1 MNDIIIDLKAKLNAY
16 ETVFGCVKGEFYN
29 YCDQLSIDITKCKDP
44 EIKKM
49 LEKRLNE
56 LSSAIKILDL

>member
-1 MNDIIIDLKAKLNAY
+1 MNDVITDLITKLNAY
-16 ETVFGCVKGEFYN
+16 KTVFGCVKNDFFN
-29 YCDQLSIDITKCKDP
+29 YYDQLSIDITKCRDP

-56 LSSAIKILDL
+56 LDSAIKILDL

>member
-1 MNDIIIDLKAKLNAY
+1 MNDIIADLESKISAY

-29 YCDQLSIDITKCKDP
+29 YYDQLSIDITKCKDP

-56 LSSAIKILDL
+56 LGSAIKKLDL

>member
-1 MNDIIIDLKAKLNAY
+1 MSDVIMDLKAKLNAY
-16 ETVFGCVKGEFYN
+16 ETVFGCVRKEFYD
-29 YCDQLSIDITKCKDP
+29 YYDRLSADIIKCKDP

-56 LSSAIKILDL
+56 IGSAIKILDL

>member
-1 MNDIIIDLKAKLNAY
+1 MSDDIMDLKAKISAY
-16 ETVFGCVKGEFYN
+16 ETVFGCVRKEFYS
-29 YCDQLSIDITKCKDP
+29 YYDKLSADIIKCENP

-56 LSSAIKILDL
+56 IGSAIKILDL